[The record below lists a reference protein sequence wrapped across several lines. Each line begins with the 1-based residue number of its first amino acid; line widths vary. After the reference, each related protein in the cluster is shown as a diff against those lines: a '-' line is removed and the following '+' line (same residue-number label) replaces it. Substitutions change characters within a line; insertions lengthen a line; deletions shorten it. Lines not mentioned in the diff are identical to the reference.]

1 MKKVTTIIIAIC
13 ISLASFGQELYDMDN
28 VTTIEIYFPQ
38 SSWDQILDNYYAA
51 DLDERLIADSVVI
64 NGSMKDSVGV
74 KYKGNSTYNSNNAKN
89 PINISLD
96 YIQGNQDYQGFR
108 TLKLSNGKN
117 DPSFVREVMS
127 YEIGRKY
134 MQAPRSNYAKVYVN
148 GDFHGVYSSS
158 ESINKDFQNDHLFA
172 DPDNTR
178 FKCNPENNFGGN
190 GSSLEYL
197 GTDSASY
204 YDYYE
209 LKSDAGWQ
217 DLIDLTYT
225 ISNDAENIEGVM
237 DVDRALWMLA
247 FNNVLVNLDSYTGP
261 FRQNYYLMKDDNGR
275 MNSILWDLNECLGGF
290 EMVNSGGGGPPSISD
305 LTDLDPLIR
314 QDDSEYPLLQM
325 ILNNPT
331 YKRMYIAHM
340 RTILNENFANGW
352 YDTRGEELQ
361 ALIGPAIEDDVNAFY
376 SYSEF
381 TTNLNSTV
389 NSGTGPGSSTIGI
402 VELMG
407 DRISF
412 LQSHE
417 EFTFTPPTIGTIAS
431 SPTQITPYTTPSVTV
446 SVTNASSVYLG
457 YRFRPQDI
465 FTKAEMFDDGA
476 HDDGSAGD
484 GVYGIN
490 ISVDARDVQY
500 YIYAENT
507 DAGIFSP
514 ERAEHEFHY
523 LPVVGDLV
531 INELMASNVAAVADQ
546 DGEFDDWVELYNSG
560 ITDVNLDGYFLSD
573 NENNLGKWQFPNVS
587 IPANGYLVVWLDGHA
602 GLQAGLH
609 TGFKLS
615 ADGEEL
621 FLSTANL
628 YVVDAIFYGALSSD
642 MAFARIPNGSG
653 PFVTQDHTHNYN
665 NETANFIEAITSTFK
680 VYPNPS
686 RLQFVIEVSF
696 AEDIRVFD
704 LLGKE
709 YLHLQN
715 VQNRVNV
722 NTASWA
728 SGMYVVKISNE
739 VQKIIIQ

>member
-1 MKKVTTIIIAIC
+1 MKKAIIIIAIC
-13 ISLASFGQELYDMDN
+13 TSLVSFGQELYDMDN

-51 DLDERLIADSVVI
+51 DLDECLMADSVVI

-74 KYKGNSTYNSNNAKN
+74 KYKGNSTYDSNNAKN

-134 MQAPRSNYAKVYVN
+134 MRAPRSNYAKVFVN

-158 ESINKDFQNDHLFA
+158 ESINKDFQNDHLFTNSN
-172 DPDNTR
+172 NTR
-178 FKCNPENNFGGN
+178 FKCNPESVFGGN

-197 GTDSASY
+197 GADSTSY

-217 DLIDLTYT
+217 DLIDLTYA

-237 DVDRALWMLA
+237 DIDRALWMLA

-275 MNSILWDLNECLGGF
+275 MNSIVWDLNESLGGF
-290 EMVNSGGGGPPSISD
+290 EMVNNGGGGPPSTSD

-325 ILNNPT
+325 ILNNDT

-340 RTILNENFANGW
+340 RTILNENFSNGW
-352 YDTRGEELQ
+352 YETRGEELQ
-361 ALIGPAIEDDVNAFY
+361 SLIGVAVEDDENAFY
-376 SYSEF
+376 TYSEF
-381 TTNLNSTV
+381 TSNLTNTV
-389 NSGTGPGSSTIGI
+389 NSGTGPGSSTVGI
-402 VELMG
+402 IELM
-407 DRISF
+407 DARVSF

-417 EFTFTPPTIGTIAS
+417 EFTFTPPTIDAVAS
-431 SPTQITPYTTPSVTV
+431 SPTQITPYTTPSITA
-446 SVTNASSVYLG
+446 SVTNANTVFLG

-465 FTKAEMFDDGA
+465 FTKVEMFDDGA
-476 HDDGSAGD
+476 HDDGIAGD
-484 GVYGIN
+484 GVYGVD

-500 YIYAENT
+500 YIYAENA

-560 ITDVNLDGYFLSD
+560 STDISLDGYFLSD
-573 NENNLGKWQFPNVS
+573 SENNLGKWQFPNVS
-587 IPANGYLVVWLDGHA
+587 IPASGYLVVWLDGHD
-602 GLQAGLH
+602 GLQTGLH
-609 TGFKLS
+609 TGYKLS

-621 FLSTANL
+621 FLSTPNL
-628 YVVDAIFYGALSSD
+628 YVVDAIFYGALSTD
-642 MAFARIPNGSG
+642 MAFARMPNGSG
-653 PFVTQDHTHNYN
+653 SFVTQAHTHNDN
-665 NETANFIEAITSTFK
+665 NENSSAIAEMFSEVK
-680 VYPNPS
+680 IYPNPTT
-686 RLQFVIEVSF
+686 RQFTIEVEF
-696 AEDIRVFD
+696 AKEVRVYD

-728 SGMYVVKISNE
+728 AGMYVVKIDDE
-739 VQKIIIQ
+739 VQKVIIQ